1 MCYRISMRK
10 SLPPL
15 RSREFTTSESCLSL
29 CWMPRMLSLSVF
41 SYSTLIDDA
50 IENVLRMRNESA
62 IGNLTSQD
70 LFYVKVTRVQELI
83 KVFSNLGDEQIQN
96 KQGNSGLSSS
106 LLDIGTII
114 LVDIMFIFNR

>member
-1 MCYRISMRK
+1 
-10 SLPPL
+10 
-15 RSREFTTSESCLSL
+15 
-29 CWMPRMLSLSVF
+29 MLSLSVF